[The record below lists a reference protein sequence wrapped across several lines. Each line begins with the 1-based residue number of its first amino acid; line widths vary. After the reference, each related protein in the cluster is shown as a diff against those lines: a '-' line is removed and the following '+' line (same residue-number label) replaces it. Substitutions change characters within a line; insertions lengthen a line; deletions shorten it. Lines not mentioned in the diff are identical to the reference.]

1 MKQYRNKKNGNIYLV
16 ITLDGIDCTN
26 ERDGLRVVI
35 YTDGELYFTREYG
48 EFMAKF
54 EAVELPAKAVGK
66 ALYV

>member
-1 MKQYRNKKNGNIYLV
+1 MKQFRNKKNGNIYLV

-35 YTDGELYFTREYG
+35 YTNGELYFTREYE

-54 EAVELPAKAVGK
+54 EAI
-66 ALYV
+66 

>member
-35 YTDGELYFTREYG
+35 YTNRELYFTREYG

-54 EAVELPAKAVGK
+54 EAVK
-66 ALYV
+66 

>member
-1 MKQYRNKKNGNIYLV
+1 MKYVNKKNKKEYIV

-35 YTDGELYFTREYG
+35 YTDGNLYFTREYE

-54 EAVELPAKAVGK
+54 EAVE
-66 ALYV
+66 

>member
-1 MKQYRNKKNGNIYLV
+1 MKQYRNKKNKKEYTV

-35 YTDGELYFTREYG
+35 YTDGELYFTREYE

-54 EAVELPAKAVGK
+54 EPVE
-66 ALYV
+66 

>member
-1 MKQYRNKKNGNIYLV
+1 MKQYINKKNGNIYLV

-35 YTDGELYFTREYG
+35 YTNGTLYFTREYS

-54 EAVELPAKAVGK
+54 EAVK
-66 ALYV
+66 

>member
-26 ERDGLRVVI
+26 ERDGLRVVM
-35 YTDGELYFTREYG
+35 YTNGELYFTREYG

-54 EAVELPAKAVGK
+54 EPVEYRQKLWGK
-66 ALYV
+66 PY

>member
-1 MKQYRNKKNGNIYLV
+1 MKQYRNKKNGNIYSV

-35 YTDGELYFTREYG
+35 YTNGELYFTRESG

-54 EAVELPAKAVGK
+54 EAVK
-66 ALYV
+66 

>member
-35 YTDGELYFTREYG
+35 YTNGELYFTREYS

-54 EAVELPAKAVGK
+54 EAVK
-66 ALYV
+66 